1 MNPASST
8 GFDANDGNS
17 VFRKSSTKLVDKAEI
32 CGNMGQFRGLQF
44 DVAPDIGHGCW

>member
-17 VFRKSSTKLVDKAEI
+17 VFRKWSIKLADRAEI
-32 CGNMGQFRGLQF
+32 CGNIAQLRGFQF